1 MKEEIVVEEKMK
13 KRFRKLKNIM
23 SFIEGFLIAVPVFIA
38 TIMIVV
44 GFMVGISGKEDKL
57 NIMSDVVNQ
66 EEIEKFDLK
75 EFFLENLEI
84 REDLEDDEDYINGTD
99 AIKNLM
105 LTSAIIVRVVAYIL
119 AIIIVDKL
127 AKIFGEVENKG
138 TPFTENNIKSLK
150 TVNIIA
156 LIMWL
161 LHTEMISVG
170 LLFVIVISAF
180 RTVFEY
186 GYKLQKESDE
196 TL

>member
-13 KRFRKLKNIM
+13 KKFRKLKKIM
-23 SFIEGFLIAVPVFIA
+23 VFLEGLLLFVPLMVFI
-38 TIMIVV
+38 IIIVSGILV
-44 GFMVGISGKEDKL
+44 GFSGKEDKL
-57 NIMSDVVNQ
+57 NVFNSEVK
-66 EEIEKFDLK
+66 EGLETFDLR
-75 EFFLENLEI
+75 EALVESFDL

-99 AIKNLM
+99 TIKNLM
-105 LTSAIIVRVVAYIL
+105 IASLIIVRVVAYVL

-127 AKIFGEVENKG
+127 ATIFGEVENKG
-138 TPFTENNIKSLK
+138 TPFTENNIKCLK

-161 LHTEMISVG
+161 LHTEIVSVN
-170 LLFVIVISAF
+170 LIFVIIISAF
-180 RTVFEY
+180 RAVFEY

>member
-13 KRFRKLKNIM
+13 KKFRKLKKIM
-23 SFIEGFLIAVPVFIA
+23 VFLEGLLLFVPLMVFI
-38 TIMIVV
+38 IIIVSGILV
-44 GFMVGISGKEDKL
+44 GFSGKEDKL
-57 NIMSDVVNQ
+57 NVFNSEVK
-66 EEIEKFDLK
+66 EGLETFDLK
-75 EFFLENLEI
+75 EMLVESFDL

-99 AIKNLM
+99 TIKNLM
-105 LTSAIIVRVVAYIL
+105 IASLIIVRVVAYVL

-127 AKIFGEVENKG
+127 ATIFGEVENKG
-138 TPFTENNIKSLK
+138 TPFTENNIKWLK
-150 TVNIIA
+150 TVNIVA
-156 LIMWL
+156 LNMWL